1 MGRAMCR
8 RYQDLIQRA
17 LELGAAEAE
26 LVDTCA
32 IVFDPKSYPKCR
44 FGCEWWGSFCTCPT
58 NIEALQEEI
67 LEALSSYQKAIFL
80 KATDPKMGRDLT
92 VSIETEA
99 KLLHGFPE
107 ALAIV
112 LCARCGDCMY
122 PEPCRVLHVVPPTSG
137 TRGILSE
144 EGPGPRRLNGE
155 AAGDERP
162 LPVWFSVVL
171 LE

>member
-1 MGRAMCR
+1 M
-8 RYQDLIQRA
+8 
-17 LELGAAEAE
+17 GAAEAE

-58 NIEALQEEI
+58 NIEALQDEI
-67 LEALSSYQKAIFL
+67 LDALSSYRKALFL
-80 KATDPKMGRDLT
+80 KATDPKVGKDITLS
-92 VSIETEA
+92 VEAEA
-99 KLLHGFPE
+99 KLLHGFPQ

-122 PEPCRVLHVVPPTSG
+122 PEPCRVLHVVPPTVG
-137 TRGILSE
+137 TRGVRSE
-144 EGPGPRRLNGE
+144 KGPEVGRLNGE
-155 AAGDERP
+155 MAMAERP